1 MVDQQHGSTVAI
13 QKRMPVCKQAH
24 DLAKFV
30 LHGLFVLS
38 QPKAIVHRSADVL
51 RLAKQHIAFGDGLV
65 WRSDYSILPSPWV
78 VIDEQ
83 NPMDFEEVLVLQV
96 FLAAR

>member
-1 MVDQQHGSTVAI
+1 
-13 QKRMPVCKQAH
+13 
-24 DLAKFV
+24 
-30 LHGLFVLS
+30 
-38 QPKAIVHRSADVL
+38 
-51 RLAKQHIAFGDGLV
+51 
-65 WRSDYSILPSPWV
+65 LPSPWV